1 MAIHLGIR
9 ILDIIS
15 EVPISPDLKTTL
27 FVQEE
32 PLYHYIAS
40 SNFCI
45 YASEYLCD
53 GETKFPTEQSDHFNL
68 RLGHESITNFI
79 PVKQTI
85 HFLCLIYSWTFTNQ
99 HWNGVLLCTNKNDK
113 IYLWGNKNSFNKAFE
128 NALTG
133 TGLFIATPNW

>member
-15 EVPISPDLKTTL
+15 EVTISPVLKTTL
-27 FVQEE
+27 SVQEE

-40 SNFCI
+40 SNVCI
-45 YASEYLCD
+45 YALEYLCD
-53 GETKFPTEQSDHFNL
+53 GEIKFPIEQSDHFIL
-68 RLGHESITNFI
+68 SLGHESITNFI

-99 HWNGVLLCTNKNDK
+99 HRNGFLLCTNKNDK
-113 IYLWGNKNSFNKAFE
+113 IYLWGNKNSFNKEFE

>member
-1 MAIHLGIR
+1 MAIHLDIR
-9 ILDIIS
+9 VLDIIS

-53 GETKFPTEQSDHFNL
+53 GETKFPIEQSNHFNL
-68 RLGHESITNFI
+68 SLGHESITNFI
-79 PVKQTI
+79 PVKQMI
-85 HFLCLIYSWTFTNQ
+85 HFFMSDLFLDIHQSAQEW
-99 HWNGVLLCTNKNDK
+99 H
-113 IYLWGNKNSFNKAFE
+113 SFMHQQE
-128 NALTG
+128 
-133 TGLFIATPNW
+133 W